1 MTGIFAEQTVEVVK
15 SAIETADGALDLYNK
30 YLDQVIPWKTFD
42 ETIKELSRFK
52 QEYSQ
57 AASVLV
63 GDIKVLLMDSQDK
76 YFEATQTVYE
86 WCGVV
91 TQLLSAYILLFD
103 EYNEKKASAQK
114 DILIRILDDGV
125 NKLNEAQKSLL
136 ASSQSF
142 NNASGKLLALD
153 SQLTNDFSEKSSY
166 FQSQVDRIRK
176 EAYAG
181 AAAGIGLI
189 ISYSIAAG
197 VIEGKLI
204 PELNNRL
211 KAVQNFFT
219 SLSATVKQANK
230 DIDAAKLKLAT
241 EIAAIGE
248 IKTETETTRFYV
260 DYDDLMLSL
269 LKGAAKKMINTCNE
283 YQQRHGKK
291 TLLEVPDV

>member
-1 MTGIFAEQTVEVVK
+1 MRYVELMKENFALTCCRNR
-15 SAIETADGALDLYNK
+15 A
-30 YLDQVIPWKTFD
+30 
-42 ETIKELSRFK
+42 
-52 QEYSQ
+52 SQ
-57 AASVLV
+57 
-63 GDIKVLLMDSQDK
+63 
-76 YFEATQTVYE
+76 TQTVGRTNIVNRLPVSIPE
-86 WCGVV
+86 ATTSPGQNGFRRLRRWR
-91 TQLLSAYILLFD
+91 TLS
-103 EYNEKKASAQK
+103 
-114 DILIRILDDGV
+114 G
-125 NKLNEAQKSLL
+125 LNQP
-136 ASSQSF
+136 
-142 NNASGKLLALD
+142 
-153 SQLTNDFSEKSSY
+153 
-166 FQSQVDRIRK
+166 
-176 EAYAG
+176 
-181 AAAGIGLI
+181 AAGIVAGPFGLI

>member
-1 MTGIFAEQTVEVVK
+1 MKLSVTLAFFGYMMASSLAQASDINMWREPKPVVK
-15 SAIETADGALDLYNK
+15 EGKYYSLIMDRGELQKAVKSNNNNYLFSEKGAGVKPLVLIGSPVEISEFMLQNKTRSIENHIKGLPDIYIGVTK
-30 YLDQVIPWKTFD
+30 YKPKQ
-42 ETIKELSRFK
+42 RFTGLFPL
-52 QEYSQ
+52 Q
-57 AASVLV
+57 
-63 GDIKVLLMDSQDK
+63 DIL
-76 YFEATQTVYE
+76 TQTV
-86 WCGVV
+86 
-91 TQLLSAYILLFD
+91 D
-103 EYNEKKASAQK
+103 
-114 DILIRILDDGV
+114 
-125 NKLNEAQKSLL
+125 
-136 ASSQSF
+136 
-142 NNASGKLLALD
+142 
-153 SQLTNDFSEKSSY
+153 
-166 FQSQVDRIRK
+166 QVSK
-176 EAYAG
+176 FVPG
-181 AAAGIGLI
+181 T
-189 ISYSIAAG
+189 AAG

>member
-15 SAIETADGALDLYNK
+15 SAIETADGALDFYNK

-57 AASVLV
+57 EASVLV

-103 EYNEKKASAQK
+103 EYNEKKASTQK
-114 DILIRILDDGV
+114 DILIRI
-125 NKLNEAQKSLL
+125 LNEAQKSLL

-181 AAAGIGLI
+181 AAAGIVAGPFGLI